1 MFGIMFLIY
10 DEAVCEDMSPL
21 WIFSL
26 VALLSPCL
34 YPITMVLAHEMRQCF
49 GGSDAIR
56 QLAASLFVTAFIV
69 VYGALIIYGGYTCT
83 NMTHTGLYIWA
94 LVTFYISVVSVCC
107 VLCAI
112 SMLANQKEGELNYF
126 DMAAAEAAAA
136 AAAAPGFDPE
146 AGTGSKKEEGDKPPG
161 GGGGERGADAKAGS
175 APKAEP
181 APEQKQQ
188 AKGGG
193 GGGLFSS
200 FFSGKKEEKKE
211 SEPLIPK
218 AASKGAGGI
227 DEID

>member
-1 MFGIMFLIY
+1 MFLIY

-34 YPITMVLAHEMRQCF
+34 YPITVVLAHEMRQCF

-136 AAAAPGFDPE
+136 AAAAAPGFDPE

-161 GGGGERGADAKAGS
+161 GGGGEGGADAKAGS

>member
-1 MFGIMFLIY
+1 MFLIY

-34 YPITMVLAHEMRQCF
+34 YPITVVLAHEMRQCF

-136 AAAAPGFDPE
+136 AAAAAPGFDPE

-161 GGGGERGADAKAGS
+161 GGGGEGGADAKAGS

-188 AKGGG
+188 AKGRG

-200 FFSGKKEEKKE
+200 FFAGKKEEKKE